1 MISFDFKNC
10 QMLRRVATLLSPY
23 GNNARDWGSLPLASF
38 THYLRGFSS
47 SRDSQLKRLLAEKAL
62 REIKRDP
69 LLQCLRDNSS
79 NSRNKG
85 IFLKTIPFVV
95 IKTC

>member
-1 MISFDFKNC
+1 
-10 QMLRRVATLLSPY
+10 MLRRVATLLSPY
-23 GNNARDWGSLPLASF
+23 GNNARDWGSLRTEGSLPLASF